1 MAAVELQ
8 MAAQEAQ
15 LNRALLLLMSL
26 PRCPRFN
33 AGFLPAPLPFQPTD
47 IETDTQDTHNKHLE
61 PFPSTGVINEPGY
74 PQSSRVGLDAR
85 SGFVTN
91 GAL

>member
-1 MAAVELQ
+1 MAAVEWQ

-15 LNRALLLLMSL
+15 LNRA
-26 PRCPRFN
+26 
-33 AGFLPAPLPFQPTD
+33 PAIHVPSPLSQVQCWFPASPLPFQPTD
-47 IETDTQDTHNKHLE
+47 IETDTRDTHNKHLE
-61 PFPSTGVINEPGY
+61 SFPSTSVINEPGY